1 MTAPLN
7 TFLDAEIAKL
17 VALTFDFG
25 AGAEVMFAR
34 VWKAPGLDVR
44 RLLHEPRFPTALVSH
59 GGGGYQVANNKLE
72 EGQFQVTVIVQVERD
87 VVGEQAE
94 TDVIE
99 LSEVMLN
106 GDGTNPGLIRDT
118 TNAIAVTPMPGEF
131 ASATGSF
138 VDPSTG
144 VMLVWKTFN
153 FRYSY
158 TRT

>member
-7 TFLDAEIAKL
+7 TFLNAEIAKL

-25 AGAEVMFAR
+25 AGAEAMFAR
-34 VWKAPGLDVR
+34 VWKSPGIDTR

-59 GGGGYQVANNKLE
+59 GGNGYQSANNKLE

-87 VVGEQAE
+87 VVGETAE
-94 TDVIE
+94 NDLIE
-99 LSEVMLN
+99 LCEVVLN

-118 TNAIAVTPMPGEF
+118 TNAIAVVPMTGEF
-131 ASATGSF
+131 ASATGSY
-138 VDPSTG
+138 VDVSTG
-144 VMLVWKTFN
+144 VLLVWKTLN

-158 TRT
+158 ART